1 MSYTAGT
8 YTIKPKEI
16 QKEWFVIDATDLIPG
31 RLGAEV
37 TKILRG
43 KHKPTYTA
51 NMDMGDNVVIINA
64 EKIHFTGKKLDGL
77 VLNWHTGY
85 PGGLKSRTARERL
98 GSDHPERVLL
108 KVIERMM
115 PKDSPLARKQMKN
128 LYVYAGGTHEQE
140 AQQPKV
146 LDLGKRNK
154 KNKKGN

>member
-8 YTIKPKEI
+8 YTMTPKEVK
-16 QKEWFVIDATDLIPG
+16 KEWIEIDATGMVPG

-37 TKILRG
+37 AKILRG
-43 KHKPTYTA
+43 KHKPGYTP

-64 EKIHFTGKKLDGL
+64 EKIEFTGNKLDGL
-77 VLNWHTGY
+77 VFNWHTGY

-98 GSDHPERVLL
+98 GSDHPERVLE

-128 LYVYAGGTHEQE
+128 LHIYAGPEHKHQ
-140 AQQPKV
+140 AQKPKV
-146 LDLGKRNK
+146 LDLVKKNK